1 MGNMG
6 GASGGSYPPHDTR
19 GQGGGNR
26 DSYRLPNEGLSQ
38 ATYSADLDDEQE
50 AMAKG
55 KKPNLLERFKR
66 WFSARF

>member
-6 GASGGSYPPHDTR
+6 GATGGAYPPHDVR

-26 DSYRLPNEGLSQ
+26 DSYHLPNENLSR
-38 ATYSADLDDEQE
+38 AEYAEHIDEE
-50 AMAKG
+50 LEG
-55 KKPNLLERFKR
+55 KREPSFVERFKR